1 MYETNSVLR
10 KTAETEISDLTFWLR
25 FGSVRVYINRNRTEI
40 RFPHIP
46 NTCLC
51 LPSYSWYSF
60 TDPEGWKAELA
71 WVAGYLVR
79 QFTCPKAVIHPTTS
93 INRAQCRATGLIET
107 NALPLHYTAIVSRC
121 QNACPI
127 LGCTAAGDD
136 GEDVV
141 DKRSSYRLTRKDA
154 VKSQLKK
161 NSPVGD

>member
-1 MYETNSVLR
+1 MNHHRRSAQVWHVFSR
-10 KTAETEISDLTFWLR
+10 DLTVLHAH
-25 FGSVRVYINRNRTEI
+25 
-40 RFPHIP
+40 PHVHPHSEWAIP
-46 NTCLC
+46 AFAF

-161 NSPVGD
+161 